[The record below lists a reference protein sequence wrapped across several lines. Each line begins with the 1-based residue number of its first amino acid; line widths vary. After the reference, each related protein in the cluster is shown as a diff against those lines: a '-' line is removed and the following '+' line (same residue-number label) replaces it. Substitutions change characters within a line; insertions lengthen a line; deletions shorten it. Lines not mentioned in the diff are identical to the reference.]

1 MGQLRKCSKM
11 APIIPLPAIDDKQ
24 DRARAEATH
33 SICSIRLESRF
44 NCGGETR
51 RRAPL
56 YEVAVLTL
64 PLRSSLP
71 HPTAG
76 RAPPRRSPGP
86 SP

>member
-1 MGQLRKCSKM
+1 M
-11 APIIPLPAIDDKQ
+11 APIIPLPAIDDKR

-44 NCGGETR
+44 NRGGETR
-51 RRAPL
+51 RGAPL

-71 HPTAG
+71 HPT
-76 RAPPRRSPGP
+76 RRPRTAVEMARMTIPYINWR
-86 SP
+86 